1 MGSDTLNTAT
11 EVRNIRS
18 ELSGYKGGL
27 CKKKDC
33 KYKVR
38 LSGMRICDYIT
49 IGGKMRGC
57 PADQCDKYEKGKRK
71 PAKRRVKKW

>member
-11 EVRNIRS
+11 EVRDIRS

-38 LSGMRICDYIT
+38 LSGMRI
-49 IGGKMRGC
+49 
-57 PADQCDKYEKGKRK
+57 
-71 PAKRRVKKW
+71 